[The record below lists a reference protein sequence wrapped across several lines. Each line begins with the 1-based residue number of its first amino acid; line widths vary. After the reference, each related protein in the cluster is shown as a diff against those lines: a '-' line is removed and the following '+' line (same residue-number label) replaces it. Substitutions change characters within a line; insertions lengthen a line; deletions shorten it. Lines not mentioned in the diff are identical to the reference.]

1 MSGKANQLWP
11 CKIVPKRTT
20 TLLTNE
26 EIYDQPAKY
35 FLFPCDKYPDHLAVH
50 HDEGCFSSSLIQF
63 FFALMLKP
71 IAAFFESKSHS
82 RILGILASY
91 LVFGLPLIA
100 LLFFFFNQSWILFQ
114 DLPPVKQKAREGLL
128 NITEWL
134 NRQFQIDP
142 ETTSGWVTEHTA
154 ALIDIPLSLLK
165 ETVQSGSTII
175 ANTILVILITYFLLL
190 YRTAIKNFLLA
201 QSPDDKREKV
211 ENLCVQVQRLT
222 NRYMMGQGLVI
233 LILGFLIGMGLWAIG
248 VPYPFFWG
256 YLAGFLEIIPY
267 VGTSIGGLLPFTY
280 MLMLPE
286 TSWEPWAVLALY
298 ITVQQIEG
306 NLISPNVMGP
316 SIKIN
321 PLFIIMGLF
330 FGGISWGVSGMILA
344 LPILAVS
351 KEVFRNFNKLAPFSY
366 LMEDGLSKR
375 SSVFHEKYDGE
386 KHRLFNLFFKE
397 KEDL

>member
-1 MSGKANQLWP
+1 M
-11 CKIVPKRTT
+11 I
-20 TLLTNE
+20 NE
-26 EIYDQPAKY
+26 EIYHKPAQY
-35 FLFPCDKYPDHLAVH
+35 LLLSCGKYPHHLAIHNV
-50 HDEGCFSSSLIQF
+50 EGYFCTPAFQF

-71 IAAFFESKSHS
+71 IAAFFEGKTRS

-91 LVFGLPLIA
+91 LVFGMPLIA
-100 LLFFFFNQSWILFQ
+100 LLIFFFNQSWILFQ
-114 DLPPVKQKAREGLL
+114 DLPPVKQKARDGVL
-128 NITEWL
+128 NITDWF
-134 NRQFQIDP
+134 NRQFQLDP
-142 ETTSGWVTEHTA
+142 ETTSGWITEHMA
-154 ALIDIPLSLLK
+154 ALIDIPLDLIK
-165 ETVQSGSTII
+165 ESVQSGSTIL

-201 QSPDDKREKV
+201 QSPEDKRNKLEH
-211 ENLCVQVQRLT
+211 LCTQVQKLT

-267 VGTSIGGLLPFTY
+267 VGTSVGGLLPFTY
-280 MLMLPE
+280 MFLLPG

-344 LPILAVS
+344 LPVLAVS
-351 KEVFRNFNKLAPFSY
+351 KEVFRNFNTLAPFSY
-366 LMEDGLSKR
+366 LMEDGLSQR
-375 SSVFHEKYDGE
+375 SNIFLEKYDGE

-397 KEDL
+397 KNDSGK

>member
-1 MSGKANQLWP
+1 MH
-11 CKIVPKRTT
+11 KRTT
-20 TLLTNE
+20 LLINE
-26 EIYDQPAKY
+26 EIFYQPVKY
-35 FLFPCDKYPDHLAVH
+35 FLFPWDKCTGHLAVYYIK
-50 HDEGCFSSSLIQF
+50 GCFNSPLIQF

-71 IAAFFESKSHS
+71 IAAFFESKSRS

-114 DLPPVKQKAREGLL
+114 DLPPVKQKARDGLL
-128 NITEWL
+128 TITDWL

-142 ETTSGWVTEHTA
+142 ETTAGWVTEHTA
-154 ALIDIPLSLLK
+154 ALVDIPIGLIK
-165 ETVQSGSTII
+165 ETVQSGSTIM
-175 ANTILVILITYFLLL
+175 ANTIMVILITYFLLL
-190 YRTAIKNFLLA
+190 YRKAIKNFLLA

-211 ENLCVQVQRLT
+211 ENLCTQIQRLT

-233 LILGFLIGMGLWAIG
+233 LILGFLIGMGLWVIG

-267 VGTSIGGLLPFTY
+267 VGTTVGGLLPFTY
-280 MLMLPE
+280 MLLLPG

-298 ITVQQIEG
+298 IAVQQIEG

-321 PLFIIMGLF
+321 PLFIILGLF

-344 LPILAVS
+344 LPILAVA
-351 KEVFRNFNKLAPFSY
+351 KEVFRNFNILAPFSY

-375 SSVFHEKYDGE
+375 SNIFLEKYDGE
-386 KHRLFNLFFKE
+386 KYRLFNLFFKE
-397 KEDL
+397 NINPEQ